1 MVVDTTAGVELL
13 ELLLSL
19 LVLLLLLFD
28 EALVLFDDCELFVLL
43 VLFVLELDDLFPVL
57 LLEFVELFVLL
68 LD

>member
-28 EALVLFDDCELFVLL
+28 EALVLFDDCELFVL
-43 VLFVLELDDLFPVL
+43 FVLELDDLFPVL
-57 LLEFVELFVLL
+57 LLEFVELLVLL

>member
-19 LVLLLLLFD
+19 LVLLPLLFD
-28 EALVLFDDCELFVLL
+28 EALVLFDDCELF

-57 LLEFVELFVLL
+57 LLEFVELLVLL